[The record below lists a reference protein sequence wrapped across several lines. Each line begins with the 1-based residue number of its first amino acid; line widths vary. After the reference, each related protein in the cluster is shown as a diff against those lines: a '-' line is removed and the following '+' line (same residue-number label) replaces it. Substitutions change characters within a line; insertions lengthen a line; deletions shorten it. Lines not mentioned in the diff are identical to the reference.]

1 MTSNTLHTIHKKLQN
16 QSEDILKQVLG
27 YLDGILE
34 SKRGDNRMEHADN
47 DQLTEEQKQALDTM
61 ENLTDADFISREEL
75 HQRTRERYGF

>member
-34 SKRGDNRMEHADN
+34 IERGNNRMEHADN

-61 ENLTDADFISREEL
+61 ENLTDKDFISREEF